1 MFHSPQGDQ
10 YTFIKLADTGTEVLS
25 PNGVTVSVG
34 FTFEGV
40 VLESGAYTVIAANVE
55 IMYEAF
61 GSDVPVAG
69 E

>member
-1 MFHSPQGDQ
+1 MFHSPKGDQ
-10 YTFIKLADTGTEVLS
+10 YTFIELADTGTEFLS

-40 VLESGAYTVIAANVE
+40 VLESSAYTVIAANVE
-55 IMYEAF
+55 IMHEDF